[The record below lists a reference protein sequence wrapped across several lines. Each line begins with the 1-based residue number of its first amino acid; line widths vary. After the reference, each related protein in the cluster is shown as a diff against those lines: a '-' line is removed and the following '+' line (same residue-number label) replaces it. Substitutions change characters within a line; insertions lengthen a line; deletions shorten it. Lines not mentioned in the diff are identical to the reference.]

1 MPFRVIEADQEENR
15 LVFSERLARR
25 QITRRAMERLLNKLV
40 EGDVVQG
47 VVSRLRDFGAFVNL
61 GGAEGLI
68 HVSELS
74 WRWVKHP
81 REAVQFGE
89 VVRAC
94 VLGLDHKQ
102 RQINLSLK
110 RLQPNPWELVG
121 ESISEGQL
129 VTGAV
134 TDVVRFGAFV
144 ALDSLEVNGLVH
156 ISELAVPPP
165 PDPRQVVKRGDKLL
179 LRVLRVDTLRERIG
193 LSLSRVEEWEREAWK
208 KNHTTP
214 ENASGL

>member
-1 MPFRVIEADQEENR
+1 MPFRVIEANQEENR

-25 QITRRAMERLLNKLV
+25 QITRRAMERLLNELV

-81 REAVQFGE
+81 REVVQFGE

-94 VLGLDHKQ
+94 VLRLDHKE

-144 ALDSLEVNGLVH
+144 VLDSLEVNGLIH

-179 LRVLRVDTLRERIG
+179 LRVLRVDTLRQRIG

-208 KNHTTP
+208 KNHIAP